1 MDFRM
6 KFDNDASIAYG
17 QEEQNCQINGK
28 LLDSL
33 FEEFIDKNPELADEV
48 CIEEFGTKTTVSY
61 RELNS
66 RANKLARVLIDKV
79 KLVYLQNNIILI
91 FTFRKS
97 TLRFISCL
105 LSNHLMSIEEFEC
118 LLTMY
123 LLGSGGKFEFEMNLS

>member
-1 MDFRM
+1 MYFRM

-17 QEEQNCQINGK
+17 QEEQNCKINGK

-33 FEEFIDKNPELADEV
+33 FEEFIDANPELADEI

-79 KLVYLQNNIILI
+79 KLGYLQNNMFLFSESRHYDLFHAYSAII
-91 FTFRKS
+91 R
-97 TLRFISCL
+97 CL
-105 LSNHLMSIEEFEC
+105 L
-118 LLTMY
+118 
-123 LLGSGGKFEFEMNLS
+123 KNLNVFTWEWREI

>member
-6 KFDNDASIAYG
+6 RFDNDASIAYG

-33 FEEFIDKNPELADEV
+33 FEEFIDANPELADEI

-79 KLVYLQNNIILI
+79 KLVYFQNNIIFI
-91 FTFRKS
+91 FIFRKS
-97 TLRFISCL
+97 TLRFFSYL
-105 LSNHLMSIEEFEC
+105 LSTHLMFVEEFE
-118 LLTMY
+118 
-123 LLGSGGKFEFEMNLS
+123 

>member
-33 FEEFIDKNPELADEV
+33 FEEFIDANPELADEICV
-48 CIEEFGTKTTVSY
+48 EEFGTKTTVSY

-79 KLVYLQNNIILI
+79 KLVYLQNAVFLMYHLNL
-91 FTFRKS
+91 FMVRTERKM
-97 TLRFISCL
+97 TNL
-105 LSNHLMSIEEFEC
+105 LLNVCFD
-118 LLTMY
+118 
-123 LLGSGGKFEFEMNLS
+123 FLSRHEKQI

>member
-1 MDFRM
+1 M

-28 LLDSL
+28 LLDFL
-33 FEEFIDKNPELADEV
+33 FEEFIDANPELADEI

-79 KLVYLQNNIILI
+79 KLVYLQNNMILFLFSESRHYDSFHTYSALI
-91 FTFRKS
+91 G
-97 TLRFISCL
+97 CL
-105 LSNHLMSIEEFEC
+105 L
-118 LLTMY
+118 
-123 LLGSGGKFEFEMNLS
+123 KNLNS

>member
-17 QEEQNCQINGK
+17 QEEQNCKINGK

-33 FEEFIDKNPELADEV
+33 FEEFIDANPELADEI
-48 CIEEFGTKTTVSY
+48 CIEEFGTKTSISY

-79 KLVYLQNNIILI
+79 KLVYLQNNMILFSESRHYDKVI
-91 FTFRKS
+91 HPKYSKHFQAY
-97 TLRFISCL
+97 TLPHTLNCICVSLF
-105 LSNHLMSIEEFEC
+105 
-118 LLTMY
+118 
-123 LLGSGGKFEFEMNLS
+123 

>member
-48 CIEEFGTKTTVSY
+48 CIEEFGAKTTVSY
-61 RELNS
+61 RELNR

-91 FTFRKS
+91 FDR
-97 TLRFISCL
+97 
-105 LSNHLMSIEEFEC
+105 E
-118 LLTMY
+118 
-123 LLGSGGKFEFEMNLS
+123 KFLVIHRI

>member
-17 QEEQNCQINGK
+17 QDEQNCQINGK

-33 FEEFIDKNPELADEV
+33 FEEFINANPELADEICV
-48 CIEEFGTKTTVSY
+48 EEFGTKTSISY

-79 KLVYLQNNIILI
+79 KQVYLQNAVSQFRFVFPVAVIL
-91 FTFRKS
+91 TD
-97 TLRFISCL
+97 L
-105 LSNHLMSIEEFEC
+105 
-118 LLTMY
+118 
-123 LLGSGGKFEFEMNLS
+123 

>member
-79 KLVYLQNNIILI
+79 KLVYLYFQKVDITHHSKMLKDGWAKIYSQ
-91 FTFRKS
+91 FCF
-97 TLRFISCL
+97 
-105 LSNHLMSIEEFEC
+105 
-118 LLTMY
+118 
-123 LLGSGGKFEFEMNLS
+123 

>member
-28 LLDSL
+28 LLDFL
-33 FEEFIDKNPELADEV
+33 FEEFIDANPELVDEI
-48 CIEEFGTKTTVSY
+48 CIEEFGTKITVSY

-79 KLVYLQNNIILI
+79 KLVYFQNNIIFI
-91 FTFRKS
+91 FIFKKS
-97 TLRFISCL
+97 TLRFFSYL
-105 LSNHLMSIEEFEC
+105 LSTHLMSVEEFE
-118 LLTMY
+118 
-123 LLGSGGKFEFEMNLS
+123 